1 MQISKIS
8 NIYFNISCVTKLT
21 EFAYYWLNVV
31 LSFLFL
37 TEFQFKTYTFYKTG
51 GNLGGFKR
59 GERRDCREGGKR
71 GWLVKTEINK
81 RKGR

>member
-51 GNLGGFKR
+51 GILVDLR
-59 GERRDCREGGKR
+59 GEGGVIAGKGGR
-71 GWLVKTEINK
+71 GGGW
-81 RKGR
+81 